1 MMFYCSAHY
10 PEDEMT
16 GQWLAHEP
24 EAAPRSRKTIRRAL
38 ILALLAAACAPAA
51 PVDDRGLA
59 VCREVPDIAREL
71 TAISGL
77 ELRRPVPCDF
87 MSKEKV
93 NEFLKQKVKHGSTKE
108 EIRAD
113 ELTLKKFGLVPQ
125 DFDLSSSTVDLLT
138 EQAAAFYDYDR
149 KKLFITETASREDEE
164 PVLAHELAHALADQ
178 KFDLGKFMRK
188 GRNSDDGSAARLAV
202 MEGQATWL
210 MSEYMARKSGRSLAD
225 SPDLVRAM
233 SGVSDSGGQFPVFES
248 EPLYLRL
255 TLVFPYTKGMLFQN
269 SVFQR
274 DGKDGF
280 AEVFKRSPVS
290 TAQILH
296 PDLYFDDVKPA
307 DPDLPEPH
315 LPHGYKGLVGGSL
328 GELDTSVLL
337 EQYLGK
343 ERAAEIAPH
352 WRGSAFELRENKK
365 AKRVVLLYAA
375 EWDSE
380 ESAGLYLKAYRE
392 VLAKKWKHMTVASES
407 DSAVSG
413 DGDDGGFELRRTGKI
428 VTSIEGREPAIH

>member
-1 MMFYCSAHY
+1 MTKKRRPSSL
-10 PEDEMT
+10 EMT
-16 GQWLAHEP
+16 GSVWNWA
-24 EAAPRSRKTIRRAL
+24 SRPVQR
-38 ILALLAAACAPAA
+38 LALLVAACAVAA
-51 PVDDRGLA
+51 SAMAADDRALA

-93 NEFLKQKVKHGSTKE
+93 NEFLKKKIKHGATRE

-149 KKLFITETASREDEE
+149 KKLFITDSTASDSEE

-178 KFDLGKFMRK
+178 KFNLGKFMRK

-233 SGVSDSGGQFPVFES
+233 SEVSD
-248 EPLYLRL
+248 
-255 TLVFPYTKGMLFQN
+255 T
-269 SVFQR
+269 
-274 DGKDGF
+274 
-280 AEVFKRSPVS
+280 
-290 TAQILH
+290 
-296 PDLYFDDVKPA
+296 
-307 DPDLPEPH
+307 
-315 LPHGYKGLVGGSL
+315 GGSQFR
-328 GELDTSVLL
+328 SS
-337 EQYLGK
+337 
-343 ERAAEIAPH
+343 RAS
-352 WRGSAFELRENKK
+352 RCTC
-365 AKRVVLLYAA
+365 V
-375 EWDSE
+375 
-380 ESAGLYLKAYRE
+380 
-392 VLAKKWKHMTVASES
+392 
-407 DSAVSG
+407 
-413 DGDDGGFELRRTGKI
+413 
-428 VTSIEGREPAIH
+428 